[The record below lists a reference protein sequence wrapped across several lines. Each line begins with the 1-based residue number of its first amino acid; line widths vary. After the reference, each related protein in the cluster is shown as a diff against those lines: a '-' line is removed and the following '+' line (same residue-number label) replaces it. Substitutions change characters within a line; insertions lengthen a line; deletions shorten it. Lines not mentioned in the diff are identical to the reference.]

1 LHPGDVA
8 SPRPVRTVTSIGPWP
23 VTAVLLFLS
32 LAVAALVAR
41 WVARRWTSARLPT
54 LSPLTDMA
62 IAGLVVARL
71 VFVLQWWP
79 QYAADPW
86 SIIRPGD
93 GGYALWPGI
102 IAAVALAAWRMHRT
116 PALRRPLAWGIG
128 AGVAAYAILAGLLAL
143 MQASAPP
150 LPAREL
156 RALDGSSAS
165 LQALSGKPVVVNL
178 WATWCPPCRREMP
191 VLVRAQAQRSDVHI
205 AFVNEG
211 ESVADV
217 RAYLGSVHLAP
228 RNVLL
233 DGTSSVMRDA
243 GSQALP
249 TTLFFDGN
257 GRLVDTHMG
266 ELSEATLTRQLDALT
281 SSPAHP

>member
-1 LHPGDVA
+1 M
-8 SPRPVRTVTSIGPWP
+8 TSIGPWP
-23 VTAVLLFLS
+23 VTAVQLFVS
-32 LAVAALVAR
+32 LAIAGVVAR
-41 WVARRWTSARLPT
+41 WVARRWVSARLPT

-62 IAGLVVARL
+62 IAGLAVARL

-93 GGYALWPGI
+93 GGYTVWAGI
-102 IAAVALAAWRMHRT
+102 VAAVALAAWRMHRN

-128 AGVAAYAILAGLLAL
+128 AGVATYALSAGLLAL

-150 LPAREL
+150 LPVRTL
-156 RALDGSSAS
+156 QALDGTSTT
-165 LQALSGKPVVVNL
+165 LRALSGKPVVVNL

-191 VLVRAQAQRSDVHI
+191 VLVRAQAARADVHI

-211 ESVADV
+211 ESAADV
-217 RAYLGSVHLAP
+217 RAYLDNVHLAP

-233 DGTSSVMRDA
+233 DGSSSVMRDA

-249 TTLFFDGN
+249 TTLFFDSD

-266 ELSEATLTRQLDALT
+266 ELSEATLARQLDRLT
-281 SSPAHP
+281 SGARQALPTQTQKANR

>member
-1 LHPGDVA
+1 M
-8 SPRPVRTVTSIGPWP
+8 TSIGPWP

-32 LAVAALVAR
+32 LAVAAGVAH
-41 WVARRWTSARLPT
+41 WVARRRTAATTLST
-54 LSPLTDMA
+54 LSPLIDMA
-62 IAGLVVARL
+62 IAGLIVARL

-86 SIIRPGD
+86 SIVRPGD
-93 GGYALWPGI
+93 GGYAVWAGI
-102 IAAVALAAWRMHRT
+102 PAALALAAWRVYRQ
-116 PALRRPLAWGIG
+116 PALRRPLAWGTS
-128 AGVAAYAILAGLLAL
+128 AGVAAYALAAGALAL

-150 LPAREL
+150 LPVREL
-156 RALDGSSAS
+156 RALDGSSTS

-191 VLVRAQAQRSDVHI
+191 VLVRAQAARADVHI

-211 ESVADV
+211 ESAADV

-233 DGTSSVMRDA
+233 DGSSAVMRDA

-249 TTLFFDGN
+249 TTLFFDSD
-257 GRLVDTHMG
+257 GRLVDTHLG
-266 ELSEATLTRQLDALT
+266 ELSEATLAQRLDALT
-281 SSPAHP
+281 ATSTHQSFPIPARKANR

>member
-1 LHPGDVA
+1 M
-8 SPRPVRTVTSIGPWP
+8 TSIGPWP
-23 VTAVLLFLS
+23 VTAVLLLLS
-32 LAVAALVAR
+32 LAVAAVVAR
-41 WVARRWTSARLPT
+41 WVAHRWTVAKLPT
-54 LSPLTDMA
+54 LSPLTDIA
-62 IAGLVVARL
+62 IAGLITARL

-93 GGYALWPGI
+93 GGYAVWAGVS
-102 IAAVALAAWRMHRT
+102 AALALAAWRMHRT
-116 PALRRPLAWGIG
+116 PALRRPLAWGIS
-128 AGVAAYAILAGLLAL
+128 AGVAAYVILASMLAL

-150 LPAREL
+150 LPVRQL
-156 RALDGSSAS
+156 QALDGTTTN
-165 LQALSGKPVVVNL
+165 LQALAGKPVVVNL

-191 VLVRAQAQRSDVHI
+191 VLVRAQAKRSDVHI

-211 ESVADV
+211 ESAADV

-233 DGTSSVMRDA
+233 DGSSSVMRDA

-249 TTLFFDGN
+249 TTLFFDSD

-266 ELSEATLTRQLDALT
+266 ELSAATLTRQLDALT
-281 SSPAHP
+281 SPRPTSGSQTTRER

>member
-1 LHPGDVA
+1 M
-8 SPRPVRTVTSIGPWP
+8 TSIGPWP

-32 LAVAALVAR
+32 LAVAAVVAR
-41 WVARRWTSARLPT
+41 WVARRWTAAKLPT

-62 IAGLVVARL
+62 IAGLIVARL

-79 QYAADPW
+79 QYVAGPW
-86 SIIRPGD
+86 SIIRLGD
-93 GGYALWPGI
+93 GGYTVWAGI
-102 IAAVALAAWRMHRT
+102 ATAAGLAAWRMYRS
-116 PALRRPLAWGIG
+116 PALRRPLAWGIS
-128 AGVAAYAILAGLLAL
+128 AGVAAYAILAGMLAL

-150 LPAREL
+150 LPVRQL
-156 RALDGSSAS
+156 QALDGTSTT

-191 VLVRAQAQRSDVHI
+191 VLVRAQAARADVHI

-211 ESVADV
+211 ESAADV
-217 RAYLGSVHLAP
+217 RAYLDNVHLAP

-233 DGTSSVMRDA
+233 DGSSSVMRDA

-249 TTLFFDGN
+249 TTLFFDSA

-266 ELSEATLTRQLDALT
+266 ELSDATLTKRLDELT
-281 SSPAHP
+281 SSSRRAFPTHTQKANR

>member
-1 LHPGDVA
+1 M
-8 SPRPVRTVTSIGPWP
+8 TSIGPWP
-23 VTAVLLFLS
+23 DTAVLLFLS
-32 LAVAALVAR
+32 LAVAAVSSG
-41 WVARRWTSARLPT
+41 WVARRLAAEKLPT
-54 LSPLTDMA
+54 LSPLTDLA
-62 IAGLVVARL
+62 IAGLVIARL

-93 GGYALWPGI
+93 GGYTVWAG
-102 IAAVALAAWRMHRT
+102 IAAAVMLAAWRMNRT

-128 AGVAAYAILAGLLAL
+128 AGVATYAISAGLLAL

-150 LPAREL
+150 LPVRTMQS
-156 RALDGSSAS
+156 LDGTSTT
-165 LQALSGKPVVVNL
+165 LRALSGKPVVVNL
-178 WATWCPPCRREMP
+178 WATWCPPCRRELP
-191 VLVRAQAQRSDVHI
+191 VLARAQAARGDVHI

-211 ESVADV
+211 ESAADV
-217 RAYLGSVHLAP
+217 RTYFDSVHLAP

-233 DGTSSVMRDA
+233 DGSSAVMRDA

-249 TTLFFDGN
+249 TTLFFDSD

-266 ELSEATLTRQLDALT
+266 ELSEATLARQLDRLT
-281 SSPAHP
+281 SSARQALPLHTQKANR